1 MLTPVD
7 IHNKEFSRSFRGFN
21 QEEVDDFL
29 DQVVNDYE
37 MLYRDNHQMKK
48 EIELCNKQLDQYHQ
62 LEKNLQDTLL
72 VAQRTADEVVNTA
85 NVRGEEVRQAARQA
99 GENLKREAEL
109 YAEKLKQDTER
120 ECKRK
125 IEAAALQVRAA
136 VAEYERIVRER
147 RQFVAKMRNLLQT
160 ELGLLEEAYD
170 ILPDRVPGGTDR
182 AAAVKATAQAQAK
195 VRKAAG
201 AAVSGTTVSAAT
213 ESGEQKQAAEG
224 GHADAEQKQAAE
236 GVHAVAEKQQE
247 PAGIHASAASVA
259 IAAQIGVTEKTV
271 PVERV

>member
-37 MLYRDNHQMKK
+37 MLYRDNHQMK
-48 EIELCNKQLDQYHQ
+48 EEVELCTKQLDQYDQ
-62 LEKNLQDTLL
+62 LEKNLQDTLQ

-125 IEAAALQVRAA
+125 IEAAAAQVRAA

-147 RQFVAKMRNLLQT
+147 RQFVAKMRNLMQT

-170 ILPDRVPGGTDR
+170 IMPDKVQER
-182 AAAVKATAQAQAK
+182 AGKAADVKAAVQSQPKETSEVAASGTAASAANESVPATA
-195 VRKAAG
+195 
-201 AAVSGTTVSAAT
+201 
-213 ESGEQKQAAEG
+213 EQEQAAENVQ
-224 GHADAEQKQAAE
+224 ADAEKKQEAE
-236 GVHAVAEKQQE
+236 
-247 PAGIHASAASVA
+247 GIHASAASVA
-259 IAAQIGVTEKTV
+259 IAAQIGVTDKTV

>member
-85 NVRGEEVRQAARQA
+85 NVRGEEVRQAAKQA

-170 ILPDRVPGGTDR
+170 ILPDRVPGGTGR
-182 AAAVKATAQAQAK
+182 ASADIGAKKQAAEGGH
-195 VRKAAG
+195 AG
-201 AAVSGTTVSAAT
+201 AEQKQAA
-213 ESGEQKQAAEG
+213 ESGHAVAEQKQAAEG
-224 GHADAEQKQAAE
+224 GHA
-236 GVHAVAEKQQE
+236 VAEKKQE
-247 PAGIHASAASVA
+247 TAGIHASAASVA

>member
-170 ILPDRVPGGTDR
+170 ILPDRVPGGTGR
-182 AAAVKATAQAQAK
+182 ASAAKAAAQAQAK
-195 VRKAAG
+195 AKETVG
-201 AAVSGTTVSAAT
+201 AAVSGTTVSAAA
-213 ESGEQKQAAEG
+213 ESGGQKQVAKGGHAGAEQKQAAEG
-224 GHADAEQKQAAE
+224 GHA
-236 GVHAVAEKQQE
+236 VAEKQQE
-247 PAGIHASAASVA
+247 TAGIHASAASVA

>member
-125 IEAAALQVRAA
+125 IEAAAAQVRAA

-147 RQFVAKMRNLLQT
+147 RQFVAKMRNLMQT
-160 ELGLLEEAYD
+160 ELGLLEEAY
-170 ILPDRVPGGTDR
+170 
-182 AAAVKATAQAQAK
+182 
-195 VRKAAG
+195 AG
-201 AAVSGTTVSAAT
+201 AKQILTDNRDLLDEIAQYLLVKETITGEELMAFVNAAKHDLRET
-213 ESGEQKQAAEG
+213 NEE
-224 GHADAEQKQAAE
+224 
-236 GVHAVAEKQQE
+236 
-247 PAGIHASAASVA
+247 
-259 IAAQIGVTEKTV
+259 
-271 PVERV
+271 

>member
-125 IEAAALQVRAA
+125 IEAAAAQVRAA

-147 RQFVAKMRNLLQT
+147 RQFVAKMRNLMQT

-170 ILPDRVPGGTDR
+170 IMPDKVQERAGTAADVK
-182 AAAVKATAQAQAK
+182 AAVQSQSKETPEVAVSVTAASAANESVPATA
-195 VRKAAG
+195 
-201 AAVSGTTVSAAT
+201 
-213 ESGEQKQAAEG
+213 EQEKEAENVQ
-224 GHADAEQKQAAE
+224 ADAEK
-236 GVHAVAEKQQE
+236 KQE
-247 PAGIHASAASVA
+247 PEGIHASAASVA
-259 IAAQIGVTEKTV
+259 IAAQIGVTDKTV

>member
-170 ILPDRVPGGTDR
+170 ILPDRVPGGTGR
-182 AAAVKATAQAQAK
+182 ESAVKAAAQAK
-195 VRKAAG
+195 AKESAG
-201 AAVSGTTVSAAT
+201 AASSGTTVSAAA
-213 ESGEQKQAAEG
+213 ESGEQKQVAEG
-224 GHADAEQKQAAE
+224 GHA
-236 GVHAVAEKQQE
+236 VAEKKQE
-247 PAGIHASAASVA
+247 TAGIHASAASVA

>member
-109 YAEKLKQDTER
+109 YAEKLKHDTER

-125 IEAAALQVRAA
+125 IEAAAAQVRAA

-147 RQFVAKMRNLLQT
+147 RQFVAKMRNLMQT

-170 ILPDRVPGGTDR
+170 IMPDKVQER
-182 AAAVKATAQAQAK
+182 AGKAADVKAAVQSQSKETPE
-195 VRKAAG
+195 
-201 AAVSGTTVSAAT
+201 AAVSVTVASAAN
-213 ESGEQKQAAEG
+213 ESVPASAEQEKEAENVQ
-224 GHADAEQKQAAE
+224 ADAEK
-236 GVHAVAEKQQE
+236 KQE
-247 PAGIHASAASVA
+247 PEGIHASAASVA
-259 IAAQIGVTEKTV
+259 IAAQIGVTDKTV

>member
-125 IEAAALQVRAA
+125 IEAAAAQVRAA

-147 RQFVAKMRNLLQT
+147 RQFVAKMRNLMQ
-160 ELGLLEEAYD
+160 GLLEEAYD
-170 ILPDRVPGGTDR
+170 IMPDKVQER
-182 AAAVKATAQAQAK
+182 AGKAADVKAAVQSQPKETSEVAASGTAASAANESVPATA
-195 VRKAAG
+195 
-201 AAVSGTTVSAAT
+201 
-213 ESGEQKQAAEG
+213 EQEQAAENVQ
-224 GHADAEQKQAAE
+224 ADAEKKQEAE
-236 GVHAVAEKQQE
+236 
-247 PAGIHASAASVA
+247 GIHASAASVA
-259 IAAQIGVTEKTV
+259 IAAQIGVTDKTV

>member
-48 EIELCNKQLDQYHQ
+48 EIELCNKQLGQYRQ

-109 YAEKLKQDTER
+109 YAEKLKHDTER

-125 IEAAALQVRAA
+125 IEAAAAQVRAA

-147 RQFVAKMRNLLQT
+147 RQFVVKMRNLMQT

-170 ILPDRVPGGTDR
+170 IMPDKVQER
-182 AAAVKATAQAQAK
+182 AGKAADVKAAVQSQSKETPE
-195 VRKAAG
+195 V
-201 AAVSGTTVSAAT
+201 AVSVTAASAAN
-213 ESGEQKQAAEG
+213 ESGSASAEQEKEAENVQ
-224 GHADAEQKQAAE
+224 ADAEK
-236 GVHAVAEKQQE
+236 KQE
-247 PAGIHASAASVA
+247 PEGIHASAASVA
-259 IAAQIGVTEKTV
+259 IAAQIGVTDKTV

>member
-48 EIELCNKQLDQYHQ
+48 EIELCNKQLEQYHQ

-85 NVRGEEVRQAARQA
+85 NARGEEVRQAAKQA

-109 YAEKLKQDTER
+109 YASKLKHDTER
-120 ECKRK
+120 ECKRR
-125 IEAAALQVRAA
+125 IEAAAQQVRAA
-136 VAEYERIVRER
+136 VEEYERIVRER
-147 RQFVAKMRNLLQT
+147 RQFVAKMRNLMQT

-170 ILPDRVPGGTDR
+170 IMPDRMKSDEHENNLADNVLEADTDDVKAGMSINN
-182 AAAVKATAQAQAK
+182 AADKVHDDVAGAVKAEIEDAGNIAGQQDNSSTA
-195 VRKAAG
+195 
-201 AAVSGTTVSAAT
+201 
-213 ESGEQKQAAEG
+213 
-224 GHADAEQKQAAE
+224 
-236 GVHAVAEKQQE
+236 
-247 PAGIHASAASVA
+247 IASAASVA
-259 IAAQIGVTEKTV
+259 IAAQIGAADSASSGSKD
-271 PVERV
+271 

>member
-85 NVRGEEVRQAARQA
+85 NIRGEEVRQAARQA

-109 YAEKLKQDTER
+109 YAEKLRQDTER

-125 IEAAALQVRAA
+125 IEAAAVQVRAA

-170 ILPDRVPGGTDR
+170 ILPDGVPGKPGK
-182 AAAVKATAQAQAK
+182 AAAVKVPAQPQSKPQAPVQAQAK
-195 VRKAAG
+195 EASGAVR
-201 AAVSGTTVSAAT
+201 STTASA
-213 ESGEQKQAAEG
+213 AAEG
-224 GHADAEQKQAAE
+224 GHDDAKQQAAD
-236 GVHAVAEKQQE
+236 GVHAAAAKKQE
-247 PAGIHASAASVA
+247 TDGVHASAASVA

>member
-37 MLYRDNHQMKK
+37 KLYRDNNQMKK
-48 EIELCNKQLDQYHQ
+48 EIELCNKQLDQYRQ

-85 NVRGEEVRQAARQA
+85 NIRGDEVRQAARQA

-120 ECKRK
+120 ECRHK
-125 IEAAALQVRAA
+125 IETAAQQVRAA

-147 RQFVAKMRNLLQT
+147 RQFIAKMRNLMQT

-170 ILPDRVPGGTDR
+170 IMPDRTQPDNIRRSSSVAAESSGGTAADESFAHDSDAAAAQTGEEAS
-182 AAAVKATAQAQAK
+182 AAAVDKD
-195 VRKAAG
+195 
-201 AAVSGTTVSAAT
+201 
-213 ESGEQKQAAEG
+213 E
-224 GHADAEQKQAAE
+224 
-236 GVHAVAEKQQE
+236 
-247 PAGIHASAASVA
+247 
-259 IAAQIGVTEKTV
+259 
-271 PVERV
+271 

>member
-48 EIELCNKQLDQYHQ
+48 EIELCNKQLEQYHQ

-85 NVRGEEVRQAARQA
+85 NTRGEEVRQAAKQA

-109 YAEKLKQDTER
+109 YASKLKHDTER
-120 ECKRK
+120 ECKRR
-125 IEAAALQVRAA
+125 IEAAAQQVRAA
-136 VAEYERIVRER
+136 VEEYERIVRER
-147 RQFVAKMRNLLQT
+147 RQFVAKMRNLMQT

-170 ILPDRVPGGTDR
+170 IMPDRMKSDEHENNLADNVLEADTDDVKAGMSINN
-182 AAAVKATAQAQAK
+182 AADKVHDDVAGAVKAEIEDAGN
-195 VRKAAG
+195 AAG
-201 AAVSGTTVSAAT
+201 
-213 ESGEQKQAAEG
+213 
-224 GHADAEQKQAAE
+224 
-236 GVHAVAEKQQE
+236 QQDNSST
-247 PAGIHASAASVA
+247 AIASAASVA
-259 IAAQIGVTEKTV
+259 IAAQIGAADSASSGSKD
-271 PVERV
+271 

>member
-125 IEAAALQVRAA
+125 IEAAAAQVRAA

-147 RQFVAKMRNLLQT
+147 RQFVAKMRNLMQT

-170 ILPDRVPGGTDR
+170 IMPDKVQER
-182 AAAVKATAQAQAK
+182 AGKAADVKAAVQETSEVAASGTAASAANESVPATA
-195 VRKAAG
+195 
-201 AAVSGTTVSAAT
+201 
-213 ESGEQKQAAEG
+213 EQEQAAENVQ
-224 GHADAEQKQAAE
+224 ADAEK
-236 GVHAVAEKQQE
+236 KQE
-247 PAGIHASAASVA
+247 PEGIHASAASVA
-259 IAAQIGVTEKTV
+259 IAAQIGVTDKTV

>member
-37 MLYRDNHQMKK
+37 KLYRDNSQMKK
-48 EIELCNKQLDQYHQ
+48 EIELCNKQLDQYKQ

-85 NVRGEEVRQAARQA
+85 NIRGDEVRQAARQA

-109 YAEKLKQDTER
+109 YAAKLKQDTER
-120 ECKRK
+120 ECRHK
-125 IEAAALQVRAA
+125 IETAAQQVRAA
-136 VAEYERIVRER
+136 VTEYERIVRER
-147 RQFVAKMRNLLQT
+147 RQFIAKMRNLMQT

-170 ILPDRVPGGTDR
+170 IMPDRVQPDNGRSSSSGNSSNYGNSGNYDNSSNSADHSTEGN
-182 AAAVKATAQAQAK
+182 AAAAEEAP
-195 VRKAAG
+195 
-201 AAVSGTTVSAAT
+201 VSGTGDGKLVHDSAEDTVVMDTISAA
-213 ESGEQKQAAEG
+213 
-224 GHADAEQKQAAE
+224 D
-236 GVHAVAEKQQE
+236 
-247 PAGIHASAASVA
+247 SAASA
-259 IAAQIGVTEKTV
+259 DKD
-271 PVERV
+271 

>member
-147 RQFVAKMRNLLQT
+147 RQVVAKMRNLPQT

-170 ILPDRVPGGTDR
+170 ILPDRVPRGTGK
-182 AAAVKATAQAQAK
+182 AAADIGAKKQAAEGGH
-195 VRKAAG
+195 AG
-201 AAVSGTTVSAAT
+201 A
-213 ESGEQKQAAEG
+213 EQKQAAEG
-224 GHADAEQKQAAE
+224 GHA
-236 GVHAVAEKQQE
+236 VAEKKQE
-247 PAGIHASAASVA
+247 TAGIHASAASVA

>member
-170 ILPDRVPGGTDR
+170 ILPDRVPGGTGK
-182 AAAVKATAQAQAK
+182 ASAVKAEVRANANAK
-195 VRKAAG
+195 EAAG
-201 AAVSGTTVSAAT
+201 AAVSGTTASVAA
-213 ESGEQKQAAEG
+213 ESGEQKQAAKD
-224 GHADAEQKQAAE
+224 GHAGAEQKQTAE
-236 GVHAVAEKQQE
+236 GGHAVAEKKQE
-247 PAGIHASAASVA
+247 TAGIHASAASVA